1 MSGLKN
7 HHQRALNQASAREAD
22 KRHEVFRALEALG
35 ISQGDAGRHHGRDS
49 EGRVGG
55 AILPRRGDVRQMTR
69 FWFIVHNLIAHP
81 LLLTGAGWA
90 GRFHDWTADRM

>member
-35 ISQGDAGRHHGRDS
+35 IPKEMQAAITDAIRREGWEVQSCRD
-49 EGRVGG
+49 EVMF
-55 AILPRRGDVRQMTR
+55 VR
-69 FWFIVHNLIAHP
+69 
-81 LLLTGAGWA
+81 
-90 GRFHDWTADRM
+90 